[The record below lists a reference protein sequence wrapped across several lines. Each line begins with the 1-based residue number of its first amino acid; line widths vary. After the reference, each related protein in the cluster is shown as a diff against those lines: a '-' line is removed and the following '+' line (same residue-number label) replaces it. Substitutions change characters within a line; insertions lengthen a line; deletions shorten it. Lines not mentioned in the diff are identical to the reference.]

1 MKIRIKY
8 NFQNFIGG
16 EILKKC
22 GKTNVFLT
30 SLVIDKE
37 NLEEIDYPWSAVKIC
52 LS

>member
-22 GKTNVFLT
+22 GIKIPTWKNKCVFN
-30 SLVIDKE
+30 I
-37 NLEEIDYPWSAVKIC
+37 
-52 LS
+52 LSN